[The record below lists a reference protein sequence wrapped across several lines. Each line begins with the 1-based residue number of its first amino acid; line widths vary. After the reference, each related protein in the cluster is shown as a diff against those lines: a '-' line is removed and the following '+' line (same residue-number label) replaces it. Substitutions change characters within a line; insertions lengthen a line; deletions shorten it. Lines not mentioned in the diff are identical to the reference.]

1 MRITKAEPRGP
12 ALTVY
17 ESNIT
22 ELTVLKPLCSKG
34 MSYQDYQ
41 WILIDVE
48 FSAFFDFIRQIS
60 SSPLDRKSVV

>member
-22 ELTVLKPLCSKG
+22 ELTVLNYAQKVC
-34 MSYQDYQ
+34 
-41 WILIDVE
+41 LI
-48 FSAFFDFIRQIS
+48 RTIS
-60 SSPLDRKSVV
+60 GS